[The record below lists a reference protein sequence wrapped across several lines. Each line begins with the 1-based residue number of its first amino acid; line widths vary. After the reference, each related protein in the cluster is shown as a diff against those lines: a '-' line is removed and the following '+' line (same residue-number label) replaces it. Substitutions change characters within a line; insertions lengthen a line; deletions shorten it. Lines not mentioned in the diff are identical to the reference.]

1 MADAIKSLRFVAFQ
15 EGDGWIA
22 QCVEYDICTQGTD
35 LAQAQRRMNVAL
47 RHEAIF
53 TQETRG
59 EAFAGIDAAP
69 DYFAAMYESAE
80 ASLVGDVDM
89 RIAA

>member
-1 MADAIKSLRFVAFQ
+1 MADAIKNLRFIAFQ
-15 EGDGWIA
+15 EGDGWVA
-22 QCVEYDICTQGTD
+22 QCVEYDICTQGSD

-47 RHEAIF
+47 RHEARF
-53 TQETRG
+53 TKERHG
-59 EAFAGIDAAP
+59 EAFAGLDPAP
-69 DYFAAMYESAE
+69 DYFAAMYEAAE